1 MADGVRNVHRIT
13 PEWLAGVV
21 TYYEK
26 HGLAKTAAH
35 YSVAESQA
43 RRYLVR
49 AQSEGLYAGEIPQ
62 AVSHPKTARSSNG
75 RADSIGVGRKL
86 GQYLDE
92 VAAGRSGSD
101 AVALGQIPGVPAWTK
116 DPETVRTAAAWLR
129 ERVTKEQGVK
139 RLRTLQRVRD
149 LEYAAELLEEEPE
162 GDSLEAYFIAN
173 ARAYAEANGI
183 EYATFREV
191 GVTAKVLREAGI
203 TR

>member
-1 MADGVRNVHRIT
+1 
-13 PEWLAGVV
+13 
-21 TYYEK
+21 
-26 HGLAKTAAH
+26 
-35 YSVAESQA
+35 
-43 RRYLVR
+43 
-49 AQSEGLYAGEIPQ
+49 
-62 AVSHPKTARSSNG
+62 
-75 RADSIGVGRKL
+75 
-86 GQYLDE
+86 
-92 VAAGRSGSD
+92 
-101 AVALGQIPGVPAWTK
+101 VPAWTK

-162 GDSLEAYFIAN
+162 ADSLEAYFIAN
-173 ARAYAEANGI
+173 AREYAEANGI